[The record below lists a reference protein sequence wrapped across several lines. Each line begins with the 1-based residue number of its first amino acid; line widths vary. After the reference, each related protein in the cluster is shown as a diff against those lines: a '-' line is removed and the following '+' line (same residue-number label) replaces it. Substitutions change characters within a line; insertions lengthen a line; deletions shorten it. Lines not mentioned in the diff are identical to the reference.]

1 MYNLP
6 NEKNLYI
13 AQLRKKETTYD
24 IIRANSCTPNIY
36 KEAGIR
42 SAVLTNL
49 RNSNR
54 VLEKKYGSELNRFI
68 LNKRGHNLT
77 KMIKMEKNIKNK
89 EYKKK
94 KEGKIEKHS
103 DEKRYLSS
111 VTFDKR
117 SKIHSI
123 IRNITNNCGLPDY
136 VKKPT
141 VIGGKKLL
149 SYAFSRKQMMSVL
162 INSRNNI

>member
-1 MYNLP
+1 MSTLKVIITNYPKSLTLITKINFFHNSFLNLRMYNL
-6 NEKNLYI
+6 
-13 AQLRKKETTYD
+13 
-24 IIRANSCTPNIY
+24 PNIY

-136 VKKPT
+136 VKKT
-141 VIGGKKLL
+141 YCYRG
-149 SYAFSRKQMMSVL
+149 
-162 INSRNNI
+162 